1 MKRINAEQGTPH
13 LKEHI
18 QNFLIVS
25 VAYITAFS
33 LVLGFVTP
41 LQQMLLSNVVSELSV
56 LFLPHGVRVLAF
68 YLLGWRAAFY
78 LLPASYL
85 MILLTAQAG
94 ITLDSWAPVV
104 SVIGC
109 YVGFALI
116 THFFPE
122 GVSHRQFP
130 KWQYFGLI
138 ALLGSILNSVG
149 NTVLLKQELDLS
161 VAAGFLIGDMA
172 GFFACFLILMYAFRF
187 ARLLTAVNDA

>member
-1 MKRINAEQGTPH
+1 M
-13 LKEHI
+13 KEHI
-18 QNFLIVS
+18 QNFVIVS
-25 VAYITAFS
+25 IAYITAFS
-33 LVLGFVTP
+33 LTLGFVSP
-41 LQQMLLSNVVSELSV
+41 LQQMLLSNVISELSV

-68 YLLGWRAAFY
+68 YFLGWRACFY

-85 MILLTAQAG
+85 MMFLSSQAG
-94 ITLDSWAPVV
+94 ITLDPWAPVV

-138 ALLGSILNSVG
+138 ALLGSVLNSVG
-149 NTVLLKQELDLS
+149 NTILLKQELDIT
-161 VAAGFLIGDMA
+161 VAAGYLIGDMA

-187 ARLLTAVNDA
+187 ARLLTTVNDA

>member
-1 MKRINAEQGTPH
+1 M
-13 LKEHI
+13 
-18 QNFLIVS
+18 S

-68 YLLGWRAAFY
+68 YLLGWGAAFY

-116 THFFPE
+116 TRFFPE
-122 GVSHRQFP
+122 SVTHRQFP

-138 ALLGSILNSVG
+138 ALLGSVLNSVG
-149 NTVLLKQELDLS
+149 NTILLKQELDIT
-161 VAAGFLIGDMA
+161 VAAGYLIGDMA
-172 GFFACFLILMYAFRF
+172 GFFVCFIILMYAFRF
-187 ARLLTAVNDA
+187 ARLLSKATDA